1 MIQQISEFYH
11 ENPMLVTSTFIIILL
26 YIYYRIKVVT
36 KPVLYSK
43 KSSNFTRLLESLP
56 IMQEYYFPTFWCWE
70 SRVQS
75 MVAAFVR
82 NLRLSKLDYTR
93 QMFTFSDG
101 GEVGLDWVHGDSKE
115 DTPIV
120 LILPGIT
127 GSSQSDYNRAL
138 VSILRSRVKARVV
151 VFNFRGRG
159 GLGLKNPRTYCAANS
174 DDLSEILDFL
184 KSEYPK
190 APLVALGISL
200 GGIILGNYLAEKGEN
215 ARSKLLAAILI
226 SVCFDTFEGTK
237 SLETP
242 GLNRMLNRHLANAL
256 VESIKEVKH
265 HFESN
270 KMWNLEQV
278 FSSTTV
284 REFDNRFTAKMFG
297 YKDVMEYYA
306 DARLYDK
313 VENIKVPTMAIN
325 AEDDPFQPNDSI
337 PKAQAE
343 RSSHLGIVTTKYGG
357 HVGFV
362 EGWIPSGYFWS
373 DRLVV
378 DFLKTVFDNK
388 DMLEGQY
395 GDSGWTVW

>member
-1 MIQQISEFYH
+1 MLEQLPEFYT
-11 ENPMLVTSTFIIILL
+11 ENPMLVTSCFTLGLL
-26 YIYYRIKVVT
+26 YIYYRLMVVSA
-36 KPVLYSK
+36 PVLYCKNNSNLHMLL
-43 KSSNFTRLLESLP
+43 KSLSLVH
-56 IMQEYYFPTFWCWE
+56 EKYFPTFWCWE

-82 NLRLSKLDYTR
+82 NFRLKKIDYKR

-101 GEVGLDWVHGDSKE
+101 GQVGLDWVHDDHAP

-138 VSILRSRVKARVV
+138 VNVLRHQVKARVV

-159 GLGLKNPRTYCAANS
+159 GMGLKSPRTYCAANS
-174 DDLSEILDFL
+174 EDLSEILEFI
-184 KSEYPK
+184 KTTYPK
-190 APLVALGISL
+190 APLVALGVSL
-200 GGIILGNYLAEKGEN
+200 GGIILGNYLAEKGES

-256 VESIKEVKH
+256 VESIKEVKE

-284 REFDNRFTAKMFG
+284 REFDSRFTAKMFG

-313 VENIKVPTMAIN
+313 IENIKVPTMAIN
-325 AEDDPFQPNDSI
+325 AEDDPFQPEDSL

-343 RSSHLGIVTTKYGG
+343 RSSHVAIVTTKYGG

-362 EGWIPSGYFWS
+362 EGWIPTGFFWS
-373 DRLVV
+373 DRLVSE
-378 DFLKTVFDNK
+378 FLQTVFSNQDLLTSDN
-388 DMLEGQY
+388 MI
-395 GDSGWTVW
+395 VF